1 MRPVVSPGRYIYTPP
16 IVPQTSP
23 KFVKTPQIHHENLC
37 KKSSPR
43 PPLGGLGER
52 PIPNKR
58 CIDGGK
64 TIGYHTAQAQATP
77 ATAPRTTATRRRPE
91 RREGMTTP
99 TQAELLVK
107 EAKNAERLEIMA
119 MAEKAKTIEDFRKA
133 LEVRHNASK

>member
-23 KFVKTPQIHHENLC
+23 KFVKTPKIHHENLC

-64 TIGYHTAQAQATP
+64 IIGYHMAQAQATP
-77 ATAPRTTATRRRPE
+77 ATAQRTTAARR
-91 RREGMTTP
+91 
-99 TQAELLVK
+99 
-107 EAKNAERLEIMA
+107 
-119 MAEKAKTIEDFRKA
+119 
-133 LEVRHNASK
+133 